1 MEMKTVIGGV
11 KARIPGALLAMTA
24 VAGLMAVAAPAHAVL
39 VYSGPVSIAV
49 PDNIDG
55 VYLNVVTGV
64 SGTTAG
70 AVPGWDINPYSA
82 LSGQFN
88 LWGPTT
94 TVWLSPS
101 GVIGG
106 PYPLA
111 AGTSIGPGGAFFRP
125 GGGTDVGTQVTLNAV
140 NYFGF
145 QFTNEAAGGATNYG
159 WMAVTFG
166 GSAGERSITG
176 YAFDNAG
183 VAVQAGVVPEPGTV
197 ALWLAGLAAV
207 GGVASRR
214 RKAELAAA

>member
-1 MEMKTVIGGV
+1 MEMQTVIDGM
-11 KARIPGALLAMTA
+11 KARFPGALVAMTA
-24 VAGLMAVAAPAHAVL
+24 LAGLMAVAAPAHAVL

-64 SGTTAG
+64 SGSTA
-70 AVPGWDINPYSA
+70 VSGWDVNPYSA
-82 LSGQFN
+82 LAGQFN

-94 TVWLSPS
+94 TTWLAPS

-106 PYPLA
+106 PYPLSV
-111 AGTSIGPGGAFFRP
+111 GTAIGPGGAFFRP

-145 QFTNEAAGGATNYG
+145 QFTNEAAGGATHYG
-159 WMAVTFG
+159 WLAVTFG
-166 GSAGERSITG
+166 ASSGQRSITG

-183 VAVQAGVVPEPGTV
+183 VGVQAGVVPEPGTV

>member
-1 MEMKTVIGGV
+1 MEMQTVIGGM
-11 KARIPGALLAMTA
+11 KARFPGALVAMTA
-24 VAGLMAVAAPAHAVL
+24 IAGLMAVAAPAQAV
-39 VYSGPVSIAV
+39 VVVSGPVSIAV

-64 SGTTAG
+64 SGTTA
-70 AVPGWDINPYSA
+70 VTGWDVNPYSA
-82 LSGQFN
+82 LAGQFN

-94 TVWLSPS
+94 TTWLSPS

-125 GGGTDVGTQVTLNAV
+125 GGGTDIGTQVTLNAV

-159 WMAVTFG
+159 YLAVTFG
-166 GSAGERSITG
+166 ATAGQRTITG
-176 YAFDNAG
+176 YAYDNAG
-183 VAVQAGVVPEPGTV
+183 VAISVVPEPGTV

-207 GGVASRR
+207 GGVAARR
-214 RKAELAAA
+214 RKA